1 MNGNGVSLE
10 ELQQLKQ
17 IEAVKRQILNQV
29 LSKEAF
35 ERLGRVRTVNP
46 DLAGQVELYL
56 VQIYQSGKVKDKI
69 SDSKLKDVLRLL
81 SVRKDFRIK
90 RV

>member
-1 MNGNGVSLE
+1 MNGESANAE

-17 IEAVKRQILNQV
+17 IEEMKRQILTRM

-35 ERLGRVRTVNP
+35 ERLGRIRSVNQQ
-46 DLAGQVELYL
+46 LAGQVELYL
-56 VQIYQSGKVKDKI
+56 IQIYQTGKLQGKI
-69 SDSKLKDVLRLL
+69 SDEKMKDILKLL
-81 SVRKDFRIK
+81 SQKKDFRIK

>member
-1 MNGNGVSLE
+1 MNGATTNAE

-17 IEAVKRQILNQV
+17 IEAMKRQILTRM

-35 ERLGRVRTVNP
+35 ERLGRIRAANET
-46 DLAGQVELYL
+46 LAGQVELYL
-56 VQIYQSGKVKDKI
+56 IQIYQTGKLKGKI
-69 SDSKLKDVLRLL
+69 SDEKMKGILRLL
-81 SVRKDFRIK
+81 TQKKDFRIK

>member
-1 MNGNGVSLE
+1 MNGGVSGSE

-17 IEAVKRQILNQV
+17 VEEMKRQILSKM

-35 ERLGRVRTVNP
+35 ERLGRIRSVNQQ
-46 DLAGQVELYL
+46 LAGQVELYL
-56 VQIYQSGKVKDKI
+56 IQIYQTGKIGEKI
-69 SDSKLKDVLRLL
+69 TDEKMKEILKLLAEK
-81 SVRKDFRIK
+81 KDFRIK